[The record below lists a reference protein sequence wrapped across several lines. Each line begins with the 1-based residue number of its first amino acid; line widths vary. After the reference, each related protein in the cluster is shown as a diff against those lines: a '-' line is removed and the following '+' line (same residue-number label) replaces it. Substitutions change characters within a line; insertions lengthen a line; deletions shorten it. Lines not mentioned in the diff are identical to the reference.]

1 MGNDPLIRHR
11 VVSLVSSEYDDYLG
25 PGFLYAVPPNLYMEW
40 ARKDTTSRASI
51 VIKWLPITV
60 KTEDGALSWHPA
72 LQSFVLEFGEEGAV
86 LAALSSRLHP
96 RSWWGSLA
104 PHLEP
109 QVKLLESWATHP
121 RPKVGNGLETGSTGS
136 KLRLGPESAPET
148 ISRCVAGIWL
158 VWSVWSIGSYWFIWL
173 DERERQESPHART

>member
-121 RPKVGNGLETGSTGS
+121 RPKV
-136 KLRLGPESAPET
+136 
-148 ISRCVAGIWL
+148 
-158 VWSVWSIGSYWFIWL
+158 
-173 DERERQESPHART
+173 RQWARDRINWIKTEART